1 MIKKVILAAA
11 IAAIAVSFAPAASF
25 AKKMHKQ
32 KVAKC
37 GMGAMCTD
45 KPDAKGM
52 SRGWANVKACAPDGK
67 MYRVIF
73 GTCYVPS
80 GMCAKKC

>member
-1 MIKKVILAAA
+1 MIKKLILAASVTA
-11 IAAIAVSFAPAASF
+11 IAISFAPTASF
-25 AKKMHKQ
+25 AKKMPKQ

-37 GMGAMCTD
+37 SMGATCTD
-45 KPDAKGM
+45 KPATKGIWA
-52 SRGWANVKACAPDGK
+52 GWANVKACAPNGK

-73 GTCYVPS
+73 ATCYVPS